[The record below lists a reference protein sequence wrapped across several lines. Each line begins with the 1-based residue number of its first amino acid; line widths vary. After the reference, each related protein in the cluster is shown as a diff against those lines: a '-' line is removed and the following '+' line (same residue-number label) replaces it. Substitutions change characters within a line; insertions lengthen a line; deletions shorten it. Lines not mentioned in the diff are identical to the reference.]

1 MVYSDTGN
9 FTKEQ
14 RHLCKKI
21 RELIN
26 AAKKKDLIFKI
37 NKNKLCAYL
46 LDEIEFAIDNIK
58 FLGCRGTTGTEASFV
73 DLFDGDASKI
83 DEMNK
88 QIAAEICREQ
98 SDNKCCNARPY
109 TARSLDNGREGHNR

>member
-26 AAKKKDLIFKI
+26 AAKKKDLIFKV

-46 LDEIEFAIDNIK
+46 LDEIDCPN
-58 FLGCRGTTGTEASFV
+58 C
-73 DLFDGDASKI
+73 ASKLENAEGDLKDYDHPIKSLNCGIINQNIGENEYSWEI
-83 DEMNK
+83 DDINEK
-88 QIAAEICREQ
+88 GEV
-98 SDNKCCNARPY
+98 
-109 TARSLDNGREGHNR
+109 

>member
-26 AAKKKDLIFKI
+26 AAKKKDLVFKI
-37 NKNKLCAYL
+37 NENKLCAYL
-46 LDEIEFAIDNIK
+46 LDEIE
-58 FLGCRGTTGTEASFV
+58 L
-73 DLFDGDASKI
+73 
-83 DEMNK
+83 
-88 QIAAEICREQ
+88 AAECDELKDYEHPI
-98 SDNKCCNARPY
+98 K
-109 TARSLDNGREGHNR
+109 SLNCGIINQNIGKSEYFWEIYDIKEEKP

>member
-46 LDEIEFAIDNIK
+46 LDEI
-58 FLGCRGTTGTEASFV
+58 
-73 DLFDGDASKI
+73 DL
-83 DEMNK
+83 
-88 QIAAEICREQ
+88 AAEGELRDYEHPI
-98 SDNKCCNARPY
+98 K
-109 TARSLDNGREGHNR
+109 SLNCGVINQNVGENEYYWEIGDIKEKGEG